1 VSAAP
6 ITTNMAHLTLK
17 RLLPIEFP
25 LPPREEQ
32 IVIIDRHCQMRDA
45 IDDIASIL
53 EERDRVALRQ
63 SILKAAFE
71 GRLVLQDSADE
82 PASVLLA
89 RVREGSASADTS
101 RGRRGRKR
109 DRSASLELP
118 LFTARDP
125 GSVADA
131 AG

>member
-1 VSAAP
+1 MEKSLAANHPRALIQMATPNAEQDELVARVGALIGSSKLKSAASS
-6 ITTNMAHLTLK
+6 
-17 RLLPIEFP
+17 
-25 LPPREEQ
+25 
-32 IVIIDRHCQMRDA
+32 RDA
-45 IDDIASIL
+45 QTL
-53 EERDRVALRQ
+53 GQ

-71 GRLVLQDSADE
+71 GRLVPQDPAYE

-89 RVREGSASADTS
+89 RLRDGSTGADTS

-125 GSVADA
+125 RSAADA